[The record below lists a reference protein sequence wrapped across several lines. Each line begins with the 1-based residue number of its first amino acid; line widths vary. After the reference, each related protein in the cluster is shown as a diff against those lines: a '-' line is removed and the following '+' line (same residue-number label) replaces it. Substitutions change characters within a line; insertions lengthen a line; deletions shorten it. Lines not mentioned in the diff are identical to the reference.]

1 MGYKLWLHNMRTI
14 EPLLPNLVN
23 AILFSAKVFWK
34 WWVFYFCNN
43 WLNFYPCTYPFF
55 YHLHQDPDSR
65 LWSDDCNPA
74 WDPEAVRKSMTGFM
88 SQSGQNISTLPS
100 GCWKQ
105 EFYCKGITSL
115 TTCRSNM
122 IIICFVKVRNVYHL
136 FMQLR
141 LRILIWEREWCT
153 RSSTRMSQDIGIVC
167 WYTCLQR
174 GGMSLRNQ
182 IHSMLQQWHVC
193 NTFHFL
199 PNTLKYAENVSK
211 KWQCWDS
218 GNNWNFHTIPHIQ
231 ELKLQG
237 TKICDGVVLSQYS
250 PK

>member
-1 MGYKLWLHNMRTI
+1 MSFFIFATI
-14 EPLLPNLVN
+14 DWTFIFVL
-23 AILFSAKVFWK
+23 I
-34 WWVFYFCNN
+34 
-43 WLNFYPCTYPFF
+43 PFF
-55 YHLHQDPDSR
+55 ITFIKIQTANCDQVTATQPEILTLYRNLWQVLCPSVDKIFLLCPAGVVNKSFIAKGLPVWWLAAVIWSSFVLYHK
-65 LWSDDCNPA
+65 
-74 WDPEAVRKSMTGFM
+74 VRK
-88 SQSGQNISTLPS
+88 
-100 GCWKQ
+100 
-105 EFYCKGITSL
+105 
-115 TTCRSNM
+115 
-122 IIICFVKVRNVYHL
+122 VYHL
-136 FMQLR
+136 FMQLQ

-153 RSSTRMSQDIGIVC
+153 RSSIRMSQDIGTVC
-167 WYTCLQR
+167 WYTCSHR

-218 GNNWNFHTIPHIQ
+218 GNNWNFHTMPHIQ

-237 TKICDGVVLSQYS
+237 TKNCDGVVLSRYS

>member
-1 MGYKLWLHNMRTI
+1 MSFFIFATI
-14 EPLLPNLVN
+14 DWTVIFVL
-23 AILFSAKVFWK
+23 I
-34 WWVFYFCNN
+34 
-43 WLNFYPCTYPFF
+43 PFF
-55 YHLHQDPDSR
+55 ITFIKIQTADCDLMTSTQPEILKLYR
-65 LWSDDCNPA
+65 NLWQVLCPSVDKN
-74 WDPEAVRKSMTGFM
+74 S
-88 SQSGQNISTLPS
+88 SNLPS

-218 GNNWNFHTIPHIQ
+218 GNSWNFHTMPHIQ
-231 ELKLQG
+231 ELKFQR
-237 TKICDGVVLSQYS
+237 TKICDGVVLSRYS
-250 PK
+250 RNKWLAYQLSVFLGSGTGASIAQS